1 MTTLRA
7 LALLGTVALPLAG
20 CGGEE
25 ERERE
30 PGAIAARGDRAAPE
44 TAWLSPTDRTE
55 PAVWLARHA
64 AGGQPVDPAALVAL
78 RASLAEARGRF
89 VEDPR
94 MVANRTMQLE
104 AMLAEIRVAGIQ
116 VAENQVAESPAA
128 LIADLAGVAAAS
140 GRRQLYGEMCQHYVT
155 VRRDGLSREAALA
168 RLRERYAA
176 QAR

>member
-7 LALLGTVALPLAG
+7 LALLGAVALPLAG

-30 PGAIAARGDRAAPE
+30 PGTVAARGDQAAPE

-64 AGGQPVDPAALVAL
+64 AGGQPVDAAALGAL

-104 AMLAEIRVAGIQ
+104 AMLAEIRI
-116 VAENQVAESPAA
+116 AEGPAA

>member
-7 LALLGTVALPLAG
+7 LALLGAVALPLAG

-30 PGAIAARGDRAAPE
+30 PGAIAARSDRAAPE

-64 AGGQPVDPAALVAL
+64 AGGQSVDPSALVAL

-104 AMLAEIRVAGIQ
+104 AMLAEIRI
-116 VAENQVAESPAA
+116 AEGPAA

>member
-7 LALLGTVALPLAG
+7 LALLGAVALPLAG

-30 PGAIAARGDRAAPE
+30 PGAIAARSDRAAPE

-64 AGGQPVDPAALVAL
+64 AGGQPVDPSALVAL

-104 AMLAEIRVAGIQ
+104 AMLAEIR
-116 VAENQVAESPAA
+116 VAESPAA

>member
-1 MTTLRA
+1 MTTLRT
-7 LALLGTVALPLAG
+7 LALLGAVALPLAG

-30 PGAIAARGDRAAPE
+30 PGAIAARGDRTAPE

-64 AGGQPVDPAALVAL
+64 AGGQPVDPSALVAL

-104 AMLAEIRVAGIQ
+104 AMLAEIRVA
-116 VAENQVAESPAA
+116 ESPAA

-155 VRRDGLSREAALA
+155 VRRDGHSREAALA

>member
-7 LALLGTVALPLAG
+7 LALLGAVALPLAG

-30 PGAIAARGDRAAPE
+30 PGAIAARSDRAAPE

-64 AGGQPVDPAALVAL
+64 AGGQPVDPSALVAL

-104 AMLAEIRVAGIQ
+104 AMLAEIRVA
-116 VAENQVAESPAA
+116 ESPAA

-155 VRRDGLSREAALA
+155 VRRDGHSREAALA

>member
-7 LALLGTVALPLAG
+7 LALLGAVALPLAG

-30 PGAIAARGDRAAPE
+30 PGAIAARSDRAAPE

-64 AGGQPVDPAALVAL
+64 AGDQPVDPAALVAL

-104 AMLAEIRVAGIQ
+104 AMLAEIQIP
-116 VAENQVAESPAA
+116 ENQVAESPAA

-155 VRRDGLSREAALA
+155 VRRDGHSREAALA

>member
-7 LALLGTVALPLAG
+7 LALLGAVALPLAG

-30 PGAIAARGDRAAPE
+30 PGAIAARSDRAAPE

-64 AGGQPVDPAALVAL
+64 AGGQPVDPSALVAL
-78 RASLAEARGRF
+78 RGSLAEARGRF

-104 AMLAEIRVAGIQ
+104 AMLAEIR
-116 VAENQVAESPAA
+116 VAESPAA

>member
-7 LALLGTVALPLAG
+7 LALLGAVALPLAG

-30 PGAIAARGDRAAPE
+30 PGAIAARSDRAAPE

-64 AGGQPVDPAALVAL
+64 AGGQPVDAAALGAL

-104 AMLAEIRVAGIQ
+104 AMLAEIRI
-116 VAENQVAESPAA
+116 AEGPAA

>member
-1 MTTLRA
+1 VTTLRA
-7 LALLGTVALPLAG
+7 LALLGAVALPLAG

-30 PGAIAARGDRAAPE
+30 PGAIAARSDRAAPE

-64 AGGQPVDPAALVAL
+64 AGGQPVDPSALVAL

-104 AMLAEIRVAGIQ
+104 AMLAEIRVA
-116 VAENQVAESPAA
+116 ESPAA

-155 VRRDGLSREAALA
+155 VRRDGHSREAALA

>member
-7 LALLGTVALPLAG
+7 LALLGAVALPLAG

-30 PGAIAARGDRAAPE
+30 PGAIAARSDRAAPE

-104 AMLAEIRVAGIQ
+104 AMLAEIQIP
-116 VAENQVAESPAA
+116 ENQVAESPAA

-155 VRRDGLSREAALA
+155 VRRDGHSREAALA

>member
-1 MTTLRA
+1 M
-7 LALLGTVALPLAG
+7 
-20 CGGEE
+20 
-25 ERERE
+25 
-30 PGAIAARGDRAAPE
+30 AARSDRAAPE

-64 AGGQPVDPAALVAL
+64 AGGQPVDPSALVAL

-104 AMLAEIRVAGIQ
+104 AMLAEIRVA
-116 VAENQVAESPAA
+116 ESPAA

-155 VRRDGLSREAALA
+155 VRRDGHSREAALA

>member
-7 LALLGTVALPLAG
+7 LALLGAVALPLAG

-30 PGAIAARGDRAAPE
+30 PGAIAARSDRAAPE

-64 AGGQPVDPAALVAL
+64 AGGQPVDPSALVAL
-78 RASLAEARGRF
+78 RGSLAEARGRF

-104 AMLAEIRVAGIQ
+104 AMLAEIQIP
-116 VAENQVAESPAA
+116 ENQVAESPAA

-155 VRRDGLSREAALA
+155 VRRDGHSREAALA

>member
-1 MTTLRA
+1 M
-7 LALLGTVALPLAG
+7 
-20 CGGEE
+20 
-25 ERERE
+25 
-30 PGAIAARGDRAAPE
+30 
-44 TAWLSPTDRTE
+44 
-55 PAVWLARHA
+55 
-64 AGGQPVDPAALVAL
+64 AL

-104 AMLAEIRVAGIQ
+104 AMLAEIQIP
-116 VAENQVAESPAA
+116 ENQVAESPAA

-155 VRRDGLSREAALA
+155 VRRDGHSREAALA